1 MIMFEYTLA
10 RSKRKTLA
18 IYIRNGNID
27 VRAPLNMPK
36 RDIDKFIAS
45 KARLIADKLA
55 RSKEQLRK
63 REAFAPDYGDTVMLR
78 GVEYPLIA
86 KAGAR
91 AGFNGEAF
99 FLPSDLESEQIKSV
113 CVRVYRRL
121 AKIHLTDRV
130 LHFAERMSVEPATVK
145 VNGAKTLWGSC
156 SAKNVL
162 NFSWRLILADDA
174 AVDYVVVHELAHI
187 IEMNHSARFWA
198 LVERVLPDYRERRAR
213 LKVLRRKL
221 DAEEWE

>member
-1 MIMFEYTLA
+1 MFEYTLT

-18 IYIRNGNID
+18 VYIRNGNID
-27 VRAPLNMPK
+27 VRAPLNMAK

-63 REAFAPDYGDTVMLR
+63 REAFAPGYGDTVIFR
-78 GVEYPLIA
+78 GAEYPLVA
-86 KAGAR
+86 RPGTR
-91 AGFNGEAF
+91 AGFDCEAF
-99 FLPSDLESEQIKSV
+99 FLPPDLEPSQIKLL
-113 CVRVYRRL
+113 CVKIYRRL
-121 AKIHLTDRV
+121 AKLRLTDRV
-130 LHFAERMSVEPATVK
+130 LHFAERMNVKPEAVK

-156 SAKNVL
+156 SAKRVL

-187 IEMNHSARFWA
+187 IEMNHSARFWN
-198 LVERVLPDYRERRAR
+198 LVESVLPDYRECKAR
-213 LKVLRRKL
+213 LKALRRRL